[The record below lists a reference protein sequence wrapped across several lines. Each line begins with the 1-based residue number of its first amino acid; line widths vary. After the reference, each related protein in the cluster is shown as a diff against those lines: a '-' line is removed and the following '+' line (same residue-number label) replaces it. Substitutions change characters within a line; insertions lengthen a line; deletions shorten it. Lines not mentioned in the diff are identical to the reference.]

1 MATKKIKRFES
12 GGVSDKDRGL
22 EASKDDKVGFFERM
36 RMGNIDEEGSE
47 AYNRF
52 GAGRAKADRDA
63 ASEAAAMR
71 AVDASRAAPA
81 APAASPAAAENKTQ
95 ENASENILAA
105 GRKAGERKGTGDA
118 SVAEMYQGPRTN
130 SIVADVPKPV
140 NKPRVNVNTEK
151 TPTRSVS
158 AKSSAYPMT
167 KAQPT
172 TKTYDR
178 TGGPTANELA
188 NYRNTRS
195 LASQIPDTGNP
206 SSPTKGEKVEPMSD
220 TERNISNI
228 LAATGAGAGAV
239 SMLYKG
245 KKMLDARKA
254 VQAGA
259 KKRAELKRATEEGID
274 RNLADEFKDLASSTA
289 KTPAKKTTA
298 TSKNSSYGSAREDAK
313 ADKAY
318 KNLRDSDFTRSPRN
332 DKTLNPMAWM
342 SGPKGMAD
350 DFKRGGKVKP
360 AVKKM
365 ASGGMVSNAS
375 KRADGIATKGKTR
388 CKMR

>member
-81 APAASPAAAENKTQ
+81 APAASPASPAAAGNKTQ

-105 GRKAGERKGTGDA
+105 GRKEGERKGTGDA
-118 SVAEMYQGPRTN
+118 SVAEMYQGPRTKPM
-130 SIVADVPKPV
+130 VADVPKPV
-140 NKPRVNVNTEK
+140 NKSRVNVNTEK

-158 AKSSAYPMT
+158 AKSSGYPMT
-167 KAQPT
+167 KVQPT

-178 TGGPTANELA
+178 TGGPTADELA

-206 SSPTKGEKVEPMSD
+206 SSPTKGEQVEPMSD
-220 TERNISNI
+220 AERNLQNI
-228 LAATGAGAGAV
+228 LMGTGAGTGVVGAF
-239 SMLYKG
+239 YKG
-245 KKMLDARKA
+245 KKMLDARKT

-289 KTPAKKTTA
+289 KILLMVPPEKMQKQTRHTRICA
-298 TSKNSSYGSAREDAK
+298 TQISQDHLEM
-313 ADKAY
+313 
-318 KNLRDSDFTRSPRN
+318 TR
-332 DKTLNPMAWM
+332 L
-342 SGPKGMAD
+342 
-350 DFKRGGKVKP
+350 
-360 AVKKM
+360 
-365 ASGGMVSNAS
+365 
-375 KRADGIATKGKTR
+375 
-388 CKMR
+388 

>member
-81 APAASPAAAENKTQ
+81 ASAASAASPAAAENKTQ
-95 ENASENILAA
+95 DNSGAFYEA
-105 GRKAGERKGTGDA
+105 GSGVVNGTKPD
-118 SVAEMYQGPRTN
+118 M
-130 SIVADVPKPV
+130 PV
-140 NKPRVNVNTEK
+140 NRSRVNVQATK
-151 TPTRSVS
+151 PS
-158 AKSSAYPMT
+158 ASA
-167 KAQPT
+167 
-172 TKTYDR
+172 
-178 TGGPTANELA
+178 
-188 NYRNTRS
+188 S
-195 LASQIPDTGNP
+195 GNP
-206 SSPTKGEKVEPMSD
+206 RDLEARMGRGTRPQNPRDLEAKNSRGMKGEGPPRTTVGRTAATPGNIPGGRGDYVPVTGEKVEPMSD
-220 TERNISNI
+220 AERNLQNI
-228 LAATGAGAGAV
+228 LMGTGAGAGAV

-289 KTPAKKTTA
+289 KTPAKKTNA

-318 KNLRDSDFTRSPRN
+318 KNLRDSDFTRSPRD